1 MGVSGLL
8 VGGCSLVYPL
18 DEYDGGLGGAGAS
31 TEATGSTSTTGTG
44 SSTTGSTGGGGGAPP
59 CGSGLYPPAAS
70 LVDTF
75 DRGGD
80 ANFFGNC
87 GGAQIQVGGELRF
100 DLPAMGDLY
109 CDATSRIPYCLESS
123 SITVKVPEAATAPIP
138 GMQTWIV
145 LTPADSSGEA
155 RLLVEGNGFG
165 LSGNVGVM
173 PFDVPIANGAYDPFA
188 AAWWRLAGEG
198 GEIVLSTSPDG
209 LTWTERGRGSVP
221 LNLDGVFVSFAANRY
236 YNAAFPESANL
247 PAETAR
253 FDCYNK
259 TSGCP

>member
-1 MGVSGLL
+1 VAALGLL
-8 VGGCSLVYPL
+8 GSSCTLVYPL
-18 DEYDGGLGGAGAS
+18 DEYDGGLGAG
-31 TEATGSTSTTGTG
+31 GSTSATGETTGVSTA
-44 SSTTGSTGGGGGAPP
+44 SSSTGGGQGGAPP

-75 DRGGD
+75 DVGGD
-80 ANFFGNC
+80 QNFFGTC
-87 GGAQIQVGGELRF
+87 GGAPILVEGELRF
-100 DLPAMGDLY
+100 DLPPTGMLY

-145 LTPADSSGEA
+145 LTPADSSGEV

-165 LSGNVGVM
+165 LMGTAGGM
-173 PFDVPIANGAYDPFA
+173 PFELPIANAAYDPFA

-198 GEIVLSTSPDG
+198 GELVLSTSPDG
-209 LTWTERGRGSVP
+209 QTWDERVRGAVP
-221 LNLDGVFVSFAANRY
+221 VALDGVFVSFAANRY
-236 YNAAFPESANL
+236 YNDAFPESASL